1 MSQPASPSQGNPQT
15 LPLWHGRTLAF
26 IGILLVAFNLRT
38 LPGSLSP
45 IFTVIDDDFAL
56 PTMAIALLGATA
68 PICFAIASLVTPKL
82 GRRIGLEYGL
92 LLALLLILIG
102 QIIRIASGHW
112 GFLVAGTAIAL
123 FGTGMGNVLLP
134 PTIKKYFPDRI
145 GLLTMLY
152 VAVMAIAS
160 STPPLVGYPLSEA
173 VGWRM
178 GLGTWAVATV
188 IAFLPWL
195 FELRTVKR
203 REIEIEH
210 ETLSAGAKLA
220 LWKSPTAVAIAITLA
235 VSSINGY
242 VTNAWFPIVATEYAH
257 ATPTEAGIYL
267 GIFSLMGLPMAL
279 IIPIMAAR
287 FRKRT
292 SLIVLASFAFLIVGY
307 GGFLIWPTQAT
318 GLWIAIIG
326 LGPLIFPLTLALMNL
341 RTKSTSASLQLSG
354 FSQLW
359 AYAAAAVSP
368 ILVGFLHEW
377 TGGWTA
383 YILFMLAV
391 SLPLLYTAVIL
402 ARGNFVEDEVPSAGA

>member
-1 MSQPASPSQGNPQT
+1 MSETAPLPNGTQQIR
-15 LPLWHGRTLAF
+15 PLWHGRALAL

-45 IFTVIDDDFAL
+45 IFTVINQDFEV
-56 PTMAIALLGATA
+56 PTLVIGILGATA
-68 PICFAIASLVTPKL
+68 PICFAVASLVTPRI
-82 GRRIGLEYGL
+82 GRKIGLEVGL
-92 LLALLLILIG
+92 VLALALILIG
-102 QIIRIASGHW
+102 QVVRIASGHW
-112 GFLVAGTAIAL
+112 AFLVLGTAIAL

-160 STPPLVGYPLSEA
+160 STPPLVSYPLSEA
-173 VGWRM
+173 IGWRM
-178 GLGTWAVATV
+178 DLTTWAAATV
-188 IAFLPWL
+188 IAFVPWL
-195 FELRTVKR
+195 FELKNARQR
-203 REIEIEH
+203 NEPSELGQ
-210 ETLSAGAKLA
+210 LSAGAKLP
-220 LWKSPTAVAIAITLA
+220 LWKSPTAVAIAVTLA

-242 VTNAWFPIVATEYAH
+242 VTNAWFPLVAVQYAK

-279 IIPIMAAR
+279 IIPILAAR
-287 FRKRT
+287 FRRRT
-292 SLIVLASFAFLIVGY
+292 ALIVFASFAFFIVGY

-341 RTKSTSASLQLSG
+341 RTRTTSASLQLSG

-368 ILVGFLHEW
+368 ILVGLLHSW

-383 YILFMLAV
+383 YIIFMLIV
-391 SLPLLYTAVIL
+391 SLPLLYTAAIL
-402 ARGNFVEDEVPSAGA
+402 ARGNYVEDEVPASA

>member
-1 MSQPASPSQGNPQT
+1 MSQPLTQT
-15 LPLWHGRTLAF
+15 RPLWHGRTLAF
-26 IGILLVAFNLRT
+26 VGILLVAFNLRT

-45 IFTVIDDDFAL
+45 IFGVISEDFAV
-56 PTMAIALLGATA
+56 PTMAIAVLGATA
-68 PICFAIASLVTPKL
+68 PICFAIASLVTPRI
-82 GRRIGLEYGL
+82 GRKIGLEYGL
-92 LLALLLILIG
+92 LLALLLILVG

-112 GFLVAGTAIAL
+112 IFLVLGTAIAL

-160 STPPLVGYPLSEA
+160 STPPIVGYPLSEA
-173 VGWRM
+173 VGWRT

-188 IAFLPWL
+188 IAFIPWL
-195 FELRTVKR
+195 FELRRAKPAQQ
-203 REIEIEH
+203 EAEMDA
-210 ETLSAGAKLA
+210 LSAGARLN
-220 LWKSPTAVAIAITLA
+220 LWRSPTAIAIAITLA

-242 VTNAWFPIVATEYAH
+242 VTNAWFPLVATQYAH
-257 ATPTEAGIYL
+257 ATPTQAGIYL
-267 GIFSLMGLPMAL
+267 GLFSLMGLPMAL
-279 IIPIMAAR
+279 LIPGLAAK

-292 SLIVLASFAFLIVGY
+292 AIIVLFSFAFFIVGY
-307 GGFLIWPTQAT
+307 GGLLLFPTSAT
-318 GLWIAIIG
+318 WLWSCIIG

-341 RTKSTSASLQLSG
+341 RTRSTSASLQLSG

-368 ILVGFLHEW
+368 ILVGFMHSW

-383 YILFMLAV
+383 YIFFMLAV
-391 SLPLLYTAVIL
+391 SFPLLYTAVVL
-402 ARGNFVEDEVPSAGA
+402 ARGNYVEDEVA